1 MAGLTEN
8 MNHGRGGA
16 HTSNG
21 RGLHPRHHPQG
32 ASRPRRPRLHTFPLL
47 PAPTPCRQTQLTLP
61 SWPHQSTMSPP
72 PRHLPSSGM
81 LEPGAWRNPSA
92 NPYSPSSA
100 KPPAHHTTDTGLPFL
115 LLPKHPARTSGLRL
129 FHPSRQMGPLW
140 ATAPPCPAPVSGRPL
155 PEPGALCSP
164 LHCGPGRA
172 GPLSASLLGSSLRPH
187 NYGS

>member
-1 MAGLTEN
+1 MGV
-8 MNHGRGGA
+8 G
-16 HTSNG
+16 
-21 RGLHPRHHPQG
+21 
-32 ASRPRRPRLHTFPLL
+32 
-47 PAPTPCRQTQLTLP
+47 APTPRTGGACIPDTIRRVLLALGAPACTPSRCSQPQLPAGRPNSHCRPGPTKAP
-61 SWPHQSTMSPP
+61 CPP